1 MLIAGFPA
9 GSFATNCYV
18 VAPGP
23 GEECIIIDPGQD
35 AEPGVTELLAEYRLR
50 PVAVLATH
58 GHVDHIWSVA
68 PVCGAQ
74 GIPAYI
80 HPADRDLLSDPA
92 KGFPLQVGQQLFRGL
107 TFTEP
112 DDVREL
118 ADGMTLRLAGVELVV
133 DHAPGHTPGSVT
145 FRTGNQGGPWEPSH
159 RDGGAQGPVTEE
171 RGLEAAGGSGPSGS
185 GVSPDSGVP
194 PRASMAAA
202 DATESR
208 GPLGQRGVPGGSPP
222 RVGTVLFSGD
232 LLFAGSIGR
241 TDLPGGDYPTILDS
255 LSRVCLVLPDDTR
268 VLPGHGP
275 QTTIGAERAT
285 NPFLAGLTP
294 GPGPSPRSGSGPP
307 APAAGPRPR
316 PRDDGTG
323 PVVSGGFQGGRPPG
337 LAGRPGL

>member
-1 MLIAGFPA
+1 VLIAGFPA

-23 GEECIIIDPGQD
+23 GEECVIIDPGQD

-112 DDVREL
+112 DDVIAL

-133 DHAPGHTPGSVT
+133 EHAPGHTPGSVT
-145 FRTGNQGGPWEPSH
+145 FRHPE
-159 RDGGAQGPVTEE
+159 AQGAVTEE
-171 RGLEAAGGSGPSGS
+171 RGLEAAG
-185 GVSPDSGVP
+185 
-194 PRASMAAA
+194 
-202 DATESR
+202 ES
-208 GPLGQRGVPGGSPP
+208 GGSPP
-222 RVGTVLFSGD
+222 RASTVLFSGD

-294 GPGPSPRSGSGPP
+294 GPGPSPRSGP
-307 APAAGPRPR
+307 APAAGPK
-316 PRDDGTG
+316 G
-323 PVVSGGFQGGRPPG
+323 PG
-337 LAGRPGL
+337 L